1 MRRLLKSTGLKILLA
16 VVATLLV
23 GTIAAAF
30 SSNKSTIQTSAVGTL
45 FSPLQRISSSLSN
58 KLAEFSINFRS
69 SASLAAQKDELAKEV
84 ESLREQLVDYE
95 QEKHKLDLYE
105 EFLGVKEENPS
116 FQFVSAPVI
125 GRDVADKFQMLTLSK
140 GSLHGVSDNDP
151 VIYGKYLVGVVASVL
166 PTQCRVRTLLDPAV
180 NVSAYEISTRESGFV
195 TTTVELSQKGLCR
208 LPGLAGTTAIMPGAI
223 VCTSGIGGI
232 YPRNLIIGT
241 VQEIVDDKADISFY
255 AAIKPGAEIGK
266 LEDVFI
272 VVSFQGQ
279 LIETLTGE

>member
-1 MRRLLKSTGLKILLA
+1 MRRFFKSTGFKIFLA

-30 SSNKSTIQTSAVGTL
+30 SSSKSAPQTSAAGTL
-45 FSPLQRISSSLSN
+45 FGPLQRISSSLSN
-58 KLAEFSINFRS
+58 KLSDFSINFKS
-69 SASLAAQKDELAKEV
+69 SASLAAQKEEMEKEV
-84 ESLREQLVDYE
+84 ASLREQLVDYE

-125 GRDVADKFQMLTLSK
+125 GRDAADKFHMLTLGK
-140 GSLHGVSDNDP
+140 GSLHKVSVNDP
-151 VIYGKYLVGVVASVL
+151 VIYGKYLVGVVVSVL

-195 TTTVELSQKGLCR
+195 TTTVELSQQGYCR
-208 LPGLAGTTAIMPGAI
+208 LPGLVSTTAILPGAI

-232 YPRNLIIGT
+232 YPRNLIVGT
-241 VQEIVDDKADISFY
+241 VKEVVDNKADISLS
-255 AAIKPGAEIGK
+255 AVLEPGVKISK

-272 VVSFQGQ
+272 VVSFEGQ
-279 LIETLTGE
+279 LVETHAGE

>member
-1 MRRLLKSTGLKILLA
+1 MRRFLKSTGFKIFLA

-30 SSNKSTIQTSAVGTL
+30 SNSKSAPQTSIAGTL
-45 FSPLQRISSSLSN
+45 FGPLQRISSSLSN
-58 KLAEFSINFRS
+58 KLGEFSINFKS
-69 SASLAAQKDELAKEV
+69 SASLAAQKEEMAKEIA
-84 ESLREQLVDYE
+84 SLREQLVDHE
-95 QEKHKLDLYE
+95 QEKHKLELYE

-125 GRDVADKFQMLTLSK
+125 GRDAADKFHMLTLGK
-140 GSLHGVSDNDP
+140 GSMHGVSVNDP
-151 VIYGKYLVGVVASVL
+151 VIYGKHLVGVVASVVR
-166 PTQCRVRTLLDPAV
+166 TQCRVRTLLDPAV

-208 LPGLAGTTAIMPGAI
+208 LPGLVSTTAILPGAI

-232 YPRNLIIGT
+232 YPRNLIVGT
-241 VQEIVDDKADISFY
+241 VDEIVDDQADISFY
-255 AAIKPGAEIGK
+255 AAIKPGVEIVD

-272 VVSFQGQ
+272 VVSFEGQ
-279 LIETLTGE
+279 LIKIHTGE

>member
-1 MRRLLKSTGLKILLA
+1 MRRFLKSTGFKIFLA

-30 SSNKSTIQTSAVGTL
+30 SNSKSAPQTSVAGTL
-45 FSPLQRISSSLSN
+45 FGPLQRVSSSLAN
-58 KLAEFSINFRS
+58 KLADFSVNFKS
-69 SASLAAQKDELAKEV
+69 SASLTAQKEEMAKEIA
-84 ESLREQLVDYE
+84 SLREQLVDYE

-116 FQFVSAPVI
+116 FQFVSALVI
-125 GRDVADKFQMLTLSK
+125 GRDAADKFHMLTLGK
-140 GSLHGVSDNDP
+140 GSLNGVSVNDA
-151 VIYGKYLVGVVASVL
+151 VIYGKYLVGVVTSVM

-208 LPGLAGTTAIMPGAI
+208 LPGLVDTTAILQGAI

-241 VQEIVDDKADISFY
+241 VKEVVNDKVDISLY
-255 AAIKPGAEIGK
+255 AVIKPGVEVVE

-272 VVSFQGQ
+272 VTSFEGQ
-279 LIETLTGE
+279 LIETYAGE

>member
-1 MRRLLKSTGLKILLA
+1 MA

-30 SSNKSTIQTSAVGTL
+30 SNSKTAPQTSVAGAL
-45 FSPLQRISSSLSN
+45 FGPLQRISSSLSN
-58 KLAEFSINFRS
+58 KLAGFSVNFKS
-69 SASLAAQKDELAKEV
+69 SASLTAQKEEMEKEIAK
-84 ESLREQLVDYE
+84 LREQLVDYE

-116 FQFVSAPVI
+116 FEFVSAPII
-125 GRDVADKFQMLTLSK
+125 GRDAADKFYMLTLGK
-140 GSLHGVSDNDP
+140 GSLHGVSVNDA
-151 VIYGKYLVGVVASVL
+151 VIYGKYLVGVVASVM

-208 LPGLAGTTAIMPGAI
+208 LPGLVATTAILPGAI

-232 YPRNLIIGT
+232 YPRNLLIGT
-241 VQEIVDDKADISFY
+241 VNEIVDDEADISFY
-255 AAIKPGAEIGK
+255 AVIKPGVEVVDLA
-266 LEDVFI
+266 DVFI
-272 VVSFQGQ
+272 VVSFEGQ
-279 LIETLTGE
+279 IIETLTGE